1 MNSHL
6 QMLPGV
12 STFSTRGLASGDAE
26 ELGRH
31 THRSRNLD
39 VLAQSETLDFRA
51 DFSPP
56 QNHTLLHGLHVGR
69 NQSNTNAVHFLVDN
83 FILLH

>member
-1 MNSHL
+1 
-6 QMLPGV
+6 MLPGV
-12 STFSTRGLASGDAE
+12 GSLSARRLTGGDAE

-51 DFSPP
+51 D
-56 QNHTLLHGLHVGR
+56 
-69 NQSNTNAVHFLVDN
+69 
-83 FILLH
+83 